1 MPIGVYFL
9 FLIVFMIFLNLRFL
23 FLILAMFISS
33 QVYASRDITFIGEKG
48 GAYLASVGIAQH
60 LKNTRCFNAWL
71 SVNQWETLPAAFDE
85 FSKVIITELVL
96 QNPQATRRQIEN
108 VYETQ
113 RGRIEQMVYSET
125 EKFKGIQ
132 VSDEECR
139 VEGPKV
145 RNFMMNAYKEWKLI
159 KDGSAWEF
167 YANTSP
173 TTSAKSLDQ
182 AQNIPSQQIS
192 SVTKSKPTIDDALE
206 GAQRI
211 DFFKKL
217 MDLGVIT
224 KEEFAIKR
232 AEILKTM

>member
-1 MPIGVYFL
+1 MP
-9 FLIVFMIFLNLRFL
+9 FLNLRFL
-23 FLILAMFISS
+23 SLLIAIFFSS
-33 QVYASRDITFIGEKG
+33 QVYANRDITFMGEKG

-60 LKNTRCFNAWL
+60 LKNTRCFNTWL
-71 SVNQWETLPAAFDE
+71 SVNQWENLPQAFDE

-108 VYETQ
+108 VYEVQ
-113 RGRIEQMVYSET
+113 RVKIEQMVYKET

-145 RNFMMNAYKEWKLI
+145 KNFMMNAYKEWKLL

-167 YANTSP
+167 YANTAP
-173 TTSAKSLDQ
+173 VPQ
-182 AQNIPSQQIS
+182 AQSQNIQNQQMS
-192 SVTKSKPTIDDALE
+192 SVVKPKPTIDDALE

-232 AEILKTM
+232 AEILRTM

>member
-1 MPIGVYFL
+1 MSFSKLRRFFL
-9 FLIVFMIFLNLRFL
+9 L
-23 FLILAMFISS
+23 FVILFAS
-33 QVYASRDITFIGEKG
+33 QVYANRDISYIGEKG
-48 GAYLASVGIAQH
+48 GAYLASIGIAQH

-71 SVNQWETLPAAFDE
+71 GANQWETLPQAFDE

-108 VYETQ
+108 VYEAQ
-113 RGRIEQMVYSET
+113 RGKIEQMVYKET

-139 VEGPKV
+139 TEGLKV

-167 YANTSP
+167 YTNTP
-173 TTSAKSLDQ
+173 PAPQ
-182 AQNIPSQQIS
+182 AQVQNTAPIS
-192 SVTKSKPTIDDALE
+192 STVKSRPTMDDTLE

>member
-1 MPIGVYFL
+1 MT
-9 FLIVFMIFLNLRFL
+9 FLNVRSL
-23 FLILAMFISS
+23 FLILVMFISS

-60 LKNTRCFNAWL
+60 LKSTRCFNAWL
-71 SVNQWETLPAAFDE
+71 SANQWESLPAAFDE

-113 RGRIEQMVYSET
+113 RGKIEQMVYSET

-139 VEGPKV
+139 VEGSKV

-167 YANTSP
+167 YANTP
-173 TTSAKSLDQ
+173 PVPQ
-182 AQNIPSQQIS
+182 AQSQHIPNQPII
-192 SVTKSKPTIDDALE
+192 TTAKSKPTIDDALE

>member
-1 MPIGVYFL
+1 MP
-9 FLIVFMIFLNLRFL
+9 FLNLRFFPLLIAML
-23 FLILAMFISS
+23 FSS
-33 QVYASRDITFIGEKG
+33 QVYANRDITFMGEKG

-71 SVNQWETLPAAFDE
+71 SANQWESLPQAFDE

-108 VYETQ
+108 VYEAQ
-113 RGRIEQMVYSET
+113 RGKIEQMVYKET

-139 VEGPKV
+139 IEGPKV
-145 RNFMMNAYKEWKLI
+145 KNFMMNAYKEWKLL

-167 YANTSP
+167 YANASP
-173 TTSAKSLDQ
+173 APQ
-182 AQNIPSQQIS
+182 VQAAQNQIS
-192 SVTKSKPTIDDALE
+192 PVLAKPKPTIDDALE